1 MHTQPHTQAPD
12 IRLISIAAAAEA
24 IGLTVK
30 TARNKLSSG
39 TFPICTKRVNGK
51 RVVRSDDL
59 ASYINQVFPAFK
71 IPEPAPQPAKRG
83 PGAPR
88 KLAKQSNK

>member
-39 TFPICTKRVNGK
+39 TFPICTKRVREEELTKVPFSDGLLCPTNSKRWNGP
-51 RVVRSDDL
+51 VGVRGLFSR
-59 ASYINQVFPAFK
+59 YRQF
-71 IPEPAPQPAKRG
+71 
-83 PGAPR
+83 
-88 KLAKQSNK
+88 